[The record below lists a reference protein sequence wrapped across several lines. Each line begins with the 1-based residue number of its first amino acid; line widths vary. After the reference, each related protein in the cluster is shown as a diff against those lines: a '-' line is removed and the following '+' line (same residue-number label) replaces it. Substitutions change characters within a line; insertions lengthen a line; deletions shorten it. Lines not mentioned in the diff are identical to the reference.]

1 MTRRPAVPATAL
13 GLAVLTIALAV
24 ATVLVGIANQ
34 TPVDLT
40 VLALITFLAFP
51 AMGVLILRHR
61 PNHLIG
67 WLLLAIGVDIYLT
80 FVAGDYS
87 NLALVRQPR
96 SLPFDHVAAWIS
108 GWLLTPFG
116 LVVLIFVPIPFP
128 SGLL

>member
-1 MTRRPAVPATAL
+1 MTRRPVPAIAL

-40 VLALITFLAFP
+40 ALSLITFLAFP

-87 NLALVRQPR
+87 SIAVVRHPG
-96 SLPFDHVAAWIS
+96 SLHLSCASAS
-108 GWLLTPFG
+108 
-116 LVVLIFVPIPFP
+116 
-128 SGLL
+128 